1 MRPNNARPA
10 RTRGAEKRPPQT
22 PVSPAANGGESLAR
36 FIGIS
41 NAMLSAA
48 LEKGATVDDLMQRAL
63 GLIRDLAQSDV
74 EIIFLRLKDEV
85 RSKTSGIDP
94 PSPPELIDGLVN
106 QASSKDGVH
115 SIPWSAA
122 EEILGSDVAEQKNIR
137 AWHCLPLAN
146 ADQILGFA
154 YFGLTQPRDF
164 SDEEKH
170 LLNAFADRFVTALL
184 FHFQRESLEHAVRAR
199 DQMLSVV
206 AHDLRNPLNV
216 IGIAANTLLQRF
228 ADSSVRSPI
237 DRILRSAHR
246 ADRMIRDLL
255 EIDTIESGRLALER
269 MIVEPADIIL
279 AALDSQQALAAEAS
293 VIIAT
298 DLSPQLPRI
307 EADEEHLNRVLENL
321 IGNAIK
327 FTQAGGHIMVGAT
340 HRDGELL
347 CWVKD
352 SGIGIAPEHLP
363 HIFDRFYQASR
374 SDRHGTGLGLTIC
387 KGIVEAHRGRIWAE
401 STPGEGTTMF
411 FALPATPGEAHRGSP
426 VRANILL
433 VDDRPENL
441 VALQAI
447 LERPDYRLITA
458 SSGEEAL
465 SISLREHFAVALID
479 VAMPGMNG
487 LDVAVNLK
495 ALERSRDI
503 PIIFITA
510 FGNDPEEIHR
520 AYSAGG
526 ADYLVKPLDAEIVRK
541 KVAVFVELSRRRSGD
556 GRVAA
561 RT

>member
-1 MRPNNARPA
+1 MRQDSSRPP
-10 RTRGAEKRPPQT
+10 RTRGAEKRPAPT
-22 PVSPAANGGESLAR
+22 PPANGGEHFKQLVALS
-36 FIGIS
+36 S
-41 NAMLSAA
+41 AMLSGA
-48 LEKGATVDDLMQRAL
+48 LQPAATVEDVIAPAL
-63 GLIRDLAQSDV
+63 ALFKEIAASDV
-74 EIIFLRLKDEV
+74 EIIMLRGDDDIV
-85 RSKTSGIDP
+85 CKTSGVQP
-94 PSPPELIDGLVN
+94 TLRNELILELLKGPFKEGMHPVP
-106 QASSKDGVH
+106 V
-115 SIPWSAA
+115 SAVQ
-122 EEILGSDVAEQKNIR
+122 EIFGTEVAQQNSVR
-137 AWHCLPLAN
+137 AWHCLPLVDAEKLHGLAYLGIAN
-146 ADQILGFA
+146 ARSFSEDQ
-154 YFGLTQPRDF
+154 TDM
-164 SDEEKH
+164 
-170 LLNAFADRFVTALL
+170 LNASAERFVTALR
-184 FHFQRESLEHAVRAR
+184 FHSRRAALEQAVRAR

-228 ADSSVRSPI
+228 ADTSVRSPI

-255 EIDTIESGRLALER
+255 EIDSIETGRLALER
-269 MIVEPADIIL
+269 MVVEPADIIL

-293 VIIAT
+293 VIIGT

-307 EADEEHLNRVLENL
+307 EADEEHLHRVLENL

-327 FTQAGGHIMVGAT
+327 FTHAGGHITVGAT
-340 HRDGELL
+340 ARDGDLL

-387 KGIVEAHRGRIWAE
+387 KGIVDAHKGRLWAE
-401 STPGEGTTMF
+401 STPGKGTTMF
-411 FALPATPGEAHRGSP
+411 FALPATPGESKHSP
-426 VRANILL
+426 SVRANILL

-441 VALQAI
+441 VALEAI
-447 LERPDYRLITA
+447 LARPDYRLVTA
-458 SSGEEAL
+458 TSGEEAL

-520 AYSAGG
+520 AYTAGG

-541 KVAVFVELSRRRSGD
+541 KVAVFVELSRRRSSAT
-556 GRVAA
+556 RASA

>member
-1 MRPNNARPA
+1 
-10 RTRGAEKRPPQT
+10 
-22 PVSPAANGGESLAR
+22 
-36 FIGIS
+36 
-41 NAMLSAA
+41 MLSSA
-48 LEKGATVDDLMQRAL
+48 LEPGASIDDILGHAL
-63 GLIRDLAQSDV
+63 TLVRKMASSDV
-74 EIIFLRLKDEV
+74 EIVFLRLKGEV
-85 RSKTSGIDP
+85 RCATSGIEP
-94 PSPPELIDGLVN
+94 VARPELIEDLVKH
-106 QASSKDGVH
+106 ASCKDGVH
-115 SIPWSAA
+115 MVPLTAA
-122 EEILGSDVAEQKNIR
+122 LEILGPEVAEQKNVR
-137 AWHCLPLAN
+137 AWHCLPLASGDQSFGFVYLGMTRPDEVS
-146 ADQILGFA
+146 ADDKQ
-154 YFGLTQPRDF
+154 
-164 SDEEKH
+164 
-170 LLNAFADRFVTALL
+170 LLNAFSDRFVTALR
-184 FHFQRESLEHAVRAR
+184 FHFRREALEHAVRAR

-228 ADSSVRSPI
+228 ADSAVRSPI

-246 ADRMIRDLL
+246 ADRLIRDLL

-269 MIVEPADIIL
+269 MSVEPADIIL

-298 DLSPQLPRI
+298 DLSPELPRI
-307 EADEEHLNRVLENL
+307 EADEEHVHRVLENL

-327 FTQAGGHIMVGAT
+327 FTHAGGQITVGAAP
-340 HRDGELL
+340 RDGELL

-352 SGIGIAPEHLP
+352 SGIGISSEHLP

-387 KGIVEAHRGRIWAE
+387 RGIVEAHKGRIWAE
-401 STPGEGTTMF
+401 STPGKGTTMF
-411 FALPATPGEAHRGSP
+411 FALPAATPGESKQSP
-426 VRANILL
+426 AVRANILL

-441 VALQAI
+441 VALEAI
-447 LERPDYRLITA
+447 LARPDYRLITA

-465 SISLREHFAVALID
+465 SISLRERFAVALID

-520 AYSAGG
+520 AYTAGG

-541 KVAVFVELSRRRSGD
+541 KVAVFVELSRRRSEST
-556 GRVAA
+556 RAAA
-561 RT
+561 RA

>member
-1 MRPNNARPA
+1 MRQDSSRST
-10 RTRGAEKRPPQT
+10 RTRGAEKRPAPT
-22 PVSPAANGGESLAR
+22 PPANGGEHFKQLVALS
-36 FIGIS
+36 S
-41 NAMLSAA
+41 AMLSGA
-48 LEKGATVDDLMQRAL
+48 LQPAATVEDVIGPAL
-63 GLIRDLAQSDV
+63 ALFKEIAASDV
-74 EIIFLRLKDEV
+74 EIIMMLRGDDDIV
-85 RSKTSGIDP
+85 CKTSGVQP
-94 PSPPELIDGLVN
+94 TLRGELILELLKGPF
-106 QASSKDGVH
+106 KEGMH
-115 SIPWSAA
+115 SVPVSAVQ
-122 EEILGSDVAEQKNIR
+122 EIFGTEVAQQNSVR
-137 AWHCLPLAN
+137 VWHCLPLVDAEKLHGLAYLGIAN
-146 ADQILGFA
+146 LRSFSEDQ
-154 YFGLTQPRDF
+154 TDM
-164 SDEEKH
+164 
-170 LLNAFADRFVTALL
+170 LNASAERFVTALR
-184 FHFQRESLEHAVRAR
+184 FHSRRAALEQAVRAR

-228 ADSSVRSPI
+228 ADTSVRSPI

-255 EIDTIESGRLALER
+255 EIDSIERGRLALER
-269 MIVEPADIIL
+269 MVVEPADIIL
-279 AALDSQQALAAEAS
+279 TALDSQQALAAEAS
-293 VIIAT
+293 VIIGT

-307 EADEEHLNRVLENL
+307 EADEEHLHRVLENL

-327 FTQAGGHIMVGAT
+327 FTHAGGHITVGAT
-340 HRDGELL
+340 ARDGELL

-387 KGIVEAHRGRIWAE
+387 KGIVDAHKGRLWAE
-401 STPGEGTTMF
+401 STPGTGTTMF
-411 FALPATPGEAHRGSP
+411 FALPATPGESKDSP
-426 VRANILL
+426 AVRANILL

-441 VALQAI
+441 VALEAI
-447 LERPDYRLITA
+447 LARPDYRLVTA
-458 SSGEEAL
+458 TSGEEAL
-465 SISLREHFAVALID
+465 SLSLREHFAVALID

-520 AYSAGG
+520 AYTAGG

-541 KVAVFVELSRRRSGD
+541 KVAVFVELSRRRSSAT
-556 GRVAA
+556 RASA